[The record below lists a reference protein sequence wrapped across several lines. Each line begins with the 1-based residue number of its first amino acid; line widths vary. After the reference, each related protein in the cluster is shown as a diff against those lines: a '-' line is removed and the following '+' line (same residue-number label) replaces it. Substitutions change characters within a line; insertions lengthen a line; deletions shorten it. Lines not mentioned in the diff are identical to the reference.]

1 MLINIS
7 VKLKRDIMLES
18 LRSLLSDV
26 KQFEFENDIYF
37 VGGTALEDR
46 INHRTP
52 RTIFVEVKKIGR

>member
-1 MLINIS
+1 
-7 VKLKRDIMLES
+7 MLES

-26 KQFEFENDIYF
+26 KQFEFGNDIYF